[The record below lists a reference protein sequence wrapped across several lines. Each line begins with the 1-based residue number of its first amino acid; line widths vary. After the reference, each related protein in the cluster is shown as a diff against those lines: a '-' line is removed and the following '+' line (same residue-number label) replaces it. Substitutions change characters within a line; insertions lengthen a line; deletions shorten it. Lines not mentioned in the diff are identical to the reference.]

1 MSIASI
7 ALILA
12 ALPPF
17 FFLAS
22 FASLSFREQE
32 RRAGGIALGGL
43 VGLAA
48 STAVLAWLGGTT
60 AQATLYTVL
69 GLYILLAF
77 LLFVAGKKHR
87 EPAQHP
93 RRRYD
98 ERRIMFARM
107 RMQPDSTDYQA
118 YYQQHPE
125 DQAGDEA
132 IRQSGWHSR
141 RELSS
146 RLMDAAAHASFAA
159 VGSLRGLVDGEV
171 AADKVDIPAEERSAY
186 LCGLAK
192 FFGALE
198 AGVTALKPEHIYSH
212 VGRGVGEWGEEIVL
226 NHTYAIALT
235 SEMARENI
243 IGAPRQPVMAESAR
257 QYARAGLTAVMLAD
271 AIRAMGY
278 EARAHID
285 GNYQVICPLV
295 ARDAG
300 LGEIGRMGLL
310 MTPRQGPRVRLAVV
324 TTNLPLQT
332 HVYEPNHAIIDF
344 CKRCNKCAVNC
355 PGKAIPA
362 GERIIIDGALRWQ
375 IDQQRCYHFWTRAG
389 TDCGRCMAVCPL
401 AHSDHWAHN
410 LLRQGIQ
417 RSVIFRTL
425 YVPLDRWLFGAHPK
439 PKNAPAWL
447 PRDH

>member
-7 ALILA
+7 ALIVA
-12 ALPPF
+12 ALPLF

-22 FASLSFREQE
+22 FASVSFREQD
-32 RRAGGIALGGL
+32 RHAGWKVLGSLL
-43 VGLAA
+43 VLAA
-48 STAVLAWLGGTT
+48 VTAVFAWFGGTA
-60 AQATLYTVL
+60 AQAALYAVL
-69 GLYILLAF
+69 GLYVLVAF
-77 LLFVAGKKHR
+77 LLFAPVKKHL

-93 RRRYD
+93 RQRYD

-107 RMQPDSTDYQA
+107 RMQPDSTNYHD

-132 IRQSGWHSR
+132 ICPNGWHSR
-141 RELSS
+141 QELSS

-159 VGSLRGLVDGEV
+159 VGGMREMVDGEV
-171 AADKVDIPAEERSAY
+171 AADTIDIPAEERSAY

-192 FFGALE
+192 FFGALDV
-198 AGVTALKPEHIYSH
+198 GVTALKPVHIYSH
-212 VGRGVGEWGEEIVL
+212 VGRGAGEWGQEIAL

-235 SEMARENI
+235 TEMARDNI
-243 IGAPRQPVMAESAR
+243 ISAPRQPVMAESAR
-257 QYARAGLTAVMLAD
+257 QYARVGLTAVMLAA

-285 GNYQVICPLV
+285 GNYRVICPLV

-332 HVYEPNHAIIDF
+332 HDYQPNHAIIDF
-344 CKRCNKCAVNC
+344 CNRCNKCAVNC
-355 PGKAIPA
+355 PGKAIPT
-362 GERIIIDGALRWQ
+362 GERIIIDGGLRWQ
-375 IDQQRCYHFWTRAG
+375 VDQQRCYHFWTRAG

-401 AHSDHWAHN
+401 AHSDHWTHN

-417 RSVIFRTL
+417 RSAAFRQM
-425 YVPLDRWLFGAHPK
+425 YVMLDRWLFGVRPQ
-439 PKNAPAWL
+439 PKNARGWL